1 MVSKNLKI
9 LVIDDDFTMRD
20 ACRETLRRVGHEVEM
35 AEDGRQGLALLSR
48 WAYDVVLLD
57 LRMPDMD
64 GLTVLRHIRE
74 QDPEA
79 VVIIISGHGSIA
91 TAVQAMKLGAFDYV
105 AKPFTPEE
113 LRQAVDKAGEK
124 RRLELENAYL
134 KAELE
139 RRTAMTRLI
148 HGSRAMAQV
157 METALKVA
165 PTDTTVMLT
174 GESGT
179 GKGLLARLLHEHSSR
194 ADNPFVPVDCSTLVP
209 TLFESELFGHV
220 KGSFTGA
227 QDDKIG
233 KFELAGGGT
242 LFFDEVGNISLEIQA
257 KLLKA
262 VEERSICKVGSNR
275 VIRVDTRLIA
285 ATNQDLT
292 LAVADGAFRKDLF
305 YRLNVVQIHLPPLRE
320 RPEDVPIL
328 AEHFLERFR
337 YLAPTRVRG
346 FTPRALEALTK
357 YHWPGNVRE
366 LGNAVQRLVVLAS
379 KPLIDRADLETAG
392 TCKVERGRDGSL
404 SLAEV
409 ERRHIMDTLKRLGG
423 RRSETAEALGI
434 DRKTL
439 RNKIRKY
446 DLDSELALLA
456 G

>member
-1 MVSKNLKI
+1 
-9 LVIDDDFTMRD
+9 MRD
-20 ACRETLRRVGHEVEM
+20 ACRETLKRVGHEVEM
-35 AEDGRQGLALLSR
+35 AENGRQGLGLLRR

-79 VVIIISGHGSIA
+79 VVIIISGHGSIS

-105 AKPFTPEE
+105 AKPFTPAE

-148 HGSRAMAQV
+148 HGSRAMSQV

-209 TLFESELFGHV
+209 TLFESELFGHI

-262 VEERSICKVGSNR
+262 VEEHAICKVGSNR
-275 VIRVDTRLIA
+275 VIRVDTRIIA
-285 ATNQDLT
+285 AANQDLT
-292 LAVADGAFRKDLF
+292 LAVASGAFRQDLF
-305 YRLNVVQIHLPPLRE
+305 YRLNVVQIHMPPLRE

-357 YHWPGNVRE
+357 YPWPGNVRE

-379 KPLIDRADLETAG
+379 KPLIDRADLEAAG
-392 TCKVERGRDGSL
+392 TCLVERGRGGSQ
-404 SLAEV
+404 SLAEM
-409 ERRHIMDTLKRLGG
+409 ERRHILGTLKRLGG
-423 RRSETAEALGI
+423 RRGETAQILGI

-446 DLDSELALLA
+446 NLNPELAALS

>member
-9 LVIDDDFTMRD
+9 LVIDDDFIMRD
-20 ACRETLRRVGHEVEM
+20 ACREALTRMGHEVEM
-35 AEDGRQGLALLSR
+35 AEGGQQGLGLFGR

-105 AKPFTPEE
+105 AKPFTPAE

-124 RRLELENAYL
+124 RRLEMENAYL
-134 KAELE
+134 RAELE
-139 RRTAMTRLI
+139 RRTASTRLI
-148 HGSRAMAQV
+148 HQSRAMARV
-157 METALKVA
+157 METVLKVA
-165 PTDTTVMLT
+165 PTDTTVLLT

-179 GKGLLARLLHEHSSR
+179 GKGLLARILHEHSPR
-194 ADNPFVPVDCSTLVP
+194 ADSPFVPVDCSTLVP
-209 TLFESELFGHV
+209 TLFESELFGHA

-227 QDDKIG
+227 EEDKTG

-242 LFFDEVGNISLEIQA
+242 LFFDEVGNISLQIQA

-262 VEERSICKVGSNR
+262 VEERAICRVGSNR

-292 LAVADGAFRKDLF
+292 QAVAGGGFRQALF
-305 YRLNVVQIHLPPLRE
+305 YRLNVVHIHLPPLRE

-346 FTPRALEALTK
+346 FTPRALEALTS
-357 YHWPGNVRE
+357 YSWPGNVRE

-379 KPLIDRADLETAG
+379 KPTIDLADLEAAG
-392 TCKVERGRDGSL
+392 TCRVESSRQAAL

-409 ERRHIMDTLKRLGG
+409 ERRHILGTLKRLGG
-423 RRSETAEALGI
+423 RRGETAKVLGI

-439 RNKIRKY
+439 RNKIRRY
-446 DLDSELALLA
+446 NLESELDGPA
-456 G
+456 